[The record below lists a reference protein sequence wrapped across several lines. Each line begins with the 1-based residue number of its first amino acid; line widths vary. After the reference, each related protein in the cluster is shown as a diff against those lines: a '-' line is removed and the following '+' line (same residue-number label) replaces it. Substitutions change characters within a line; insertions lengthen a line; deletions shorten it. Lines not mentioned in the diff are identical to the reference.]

1 MTLRILAKVLINVW
15 SYDLYDMTVIHWKT
29 TTSYDKDYLKRPV
42 RIQGPGIDSIKFKS
56 TTQTSDEKRQD
67 SIKHHNIN
75 NTHQELDD

>member
-29 TTSYDKDYLKRPV
+29 ATSYDKDYLKRPV
-42 RIQGPGIDSIKFKS
+42 RVQGPGIDSIKF
-56 TTQTSDEKRQD
+56 TSDEKRQD